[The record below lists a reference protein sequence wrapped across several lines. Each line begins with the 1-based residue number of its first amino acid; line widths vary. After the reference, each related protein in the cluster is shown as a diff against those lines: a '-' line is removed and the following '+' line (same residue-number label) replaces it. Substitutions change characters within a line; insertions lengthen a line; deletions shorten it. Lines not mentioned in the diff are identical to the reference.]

1 MLLIF
6 FLTLTIQQN
15 GLIKVVQGC
24 FWGCDKLNDHQMWVY
39 SQGCADD
46 PNKDNATV
54 GRQYFIK
61 TTNPSNRSM
70 VNKQCR
76 GSTTFRFYRVECV
89 KNYTEHDYLIE
100 TAELAYYNDNK
111 NDNNSSQIEIYP
123 YYKYTITEP
132 ELELCL
138 NHSVYNLKTSFPA
151 EKNDKHG
158 GGVTL
163 FLSWQTLRWD
173 KITFASKTLISVN
186 GRDIQ
191 TLEPGHTQFRIR
203 RLARCQ
209 RKPSLV
215 CVRLESRFAK
225 ITSFLGKRST
235 ELAKECV
242 TVTTPCVSKPET
254 PTSKSHEIVIIVV
267 LAVIFVIAIAT
278 LAYYIYRQSGRNRQG
293 QTGQENNSAAHNTN
307 AVDENELVGR
317 RKETRDET
325 SECYKLMLP
334 DGYRAIDRQYSTVN
348 VVNGGNSRY

>member
-1 MLLIF
+1 MLLIL

-24 FWGCDKLNDHQMWVY
+24 IGGCDRLNDHQMWVY
-39 SQGCADD
+39 SHGCVHD

-54 GRQYFIK
+54 GRQYLIK
-61 TTNPSNRSM
+61 TTNPSHRSM

-76 GSTTFRFYRVECV
+76 GSTTFGFYKVECV

-111 NDNNSSQIEIYP
+111 NDNNGSQIEIYP
-123 YYKYTITEP
+123 RYKHTVTEP

-173 KITFASKTLISVN
+173 KITFASKTQISVN

-203 RLARCQ
+203 RMARCQ
-209 RKPSLV
+209 RQPSLV
-215 CVRLESRFAK
+215 CVRLENQ
-225 ITSFLGKRST
+225 RST

-293 QTGQENNSAAHNTN
+293 QTGQENKSAAHNTN

-317 RKETRDET
+317 REETRDET
-325 SECYKLMLP
+325 SECYKLMLL
-334 DGYRAIDRQYSTVN
+334 DGYRVSDRQYSTVN
-348 VVNGGNSRY
+348 VVNGGDSHYQ